1 MWLKRCKAT
10 KQKHSI
16 SRYIMT
22 QRTKLHPDSPHQKK
36 IFELADQ
43 LMQGDVLVI
52 PTDSQYALVCDYKN
66 KKGID
71 RIRQI
76 RQYGKN
82 DHLTVMCHSMEHVST
97 FANLSDDNFK
107 LIKRLIPGPYTFILP
122 ATREVP
128 RLLTHPKKRTVG
140 IRVPDS
146 PICIDLIREL
156 GRPVLAITAKMP
168 GVEYGQPEDGDREM
182 FLSRFDKVV
191 DMVVDDQQ
199 PLPSDKTTIVDL
211 TGDMPELL
219 REGLGMEKLREAV
232 ALQGLTL
239 NEKAEV

>member
-1 MWLKRCKAT
+1 
-10 KQKHSI
+10 
-16 SRYIMT
+16 MT
-22 QRTKLHPDSPHQKK
+22 QRTKLHPETPHKKK
-36 IFELADQ
+36 IFELTDH
-43 LMQGDVLVI
+43 LIRGSVLVI
-52 PTDSQYALVCDYKN
+52 PTDSQYALVCDYQN

-76 RQYGKN
+76 RQLGKK
-82 DHLTVMCHSMEHVST
+82 DHLTVMCHSLEHVST

-107 LIKRLIPGPYTFILP
+107 LIKRLIPGPYTFVLP

-146 PICIDLIREL
+146 SICLDLINEL

-168 GVEYGQPEDGDREM
+168 GVEYGLPEDGDREM
-182 FLSRFDKVV
+182 FLSRFDQVV

-199 PLPSDKTTIVDL
+199 PLPADKTTIVDL
-211 TGDMPELL
+211 TGESPELL
-219 REGLGMEKLREAV
+219 REGLGMTRLREAL
-232 ALQGLTL
+232 ALQDL
-239 NEKAEV
+239 NLKEKAEV